1 MNPATTTRPTI
12 AEIDLDRLAFNYRS
26 VRDFVGEDIEFMA
39 VVKADGY
46 GHGAVRCAER
56 LQNEGVDW
64 FAVATVEEGIEL
76 RRSGIAK
83 PILVLG
89 GFWPG
94 QEGSLLDLNLTP
106 VVFRVDQARSFAGAA
121 RKHGS
126 VARIHVKI
134 DTGMGRIG
142 FRADEADQMAAE
154 LAAIDGVE
162 VEGIMTHFASAD
174 DLKARD
180 FTNQQISVFS
190 DAVGEF
196 HAAGHRPKYV
206 DMANSPGAI
215 VHPLSRSKLVRIG
228 GLLYGLGGDVLPAG
242 VDQPELRP
250 VMSIRS
256 KIAQLKTIRSGE
268 SVGYGRTFTATRDTQ
283 IATVPIGYHDGLPR
297 ALSNIG
303 QFTVRG
309 QRAPIVGRVSMD
321 WTTVDVS
328 EIGDVAVGDD
338 VTIIGKDGEQV
349 IRAEDIARRTN
360 TISYEITCG
369 ISPRVIRKYTPKRI

>member
-94 QEGSLLDLNLTP
+94 QEGSLLDLSLTP

-256 KIAQLKTIRSGE
+256 KVAQLKTIRSGE

-338 VTIIGKDGEQV
+338 VTIIGNEGTHE
-349 IRAEDIARRTN
+349 IRAEDIARSTN

-369 ISPRVIRKYTPKRI
+369 ISPRVIRKYTP

>member
-1 MNPATTTRPTI
+1 MSPATTTRPTI

-26 VRDFVGEDIEFMA
+26 VRDFVGEGVEFMA
-39 VVKADGY
+39 VVKADAY
-46 GHGAVRCAER
+46 GHGAPRCAEL

-64 FAVATVEEGIEL
+64 FAVATVEEGTEL
-76 RRSGIAK
+76 RGSGIVK
-83 PILVLG
+83 PMLVLG

-94 QEGSLLDLNLTP
+94 QEDSVLEFDLTP
-106 VVFRVDQARSFAGAA
+106 VVFRVEQARSFADAA
-121 RKHGS
+121 RRRGS
-126 VARIHVKI
+126 IARIHVKI

-142 FRADEADQMAAE
+142 FRADEADQAAAE

-162 VEGIMTHFASAD
+162 VEGIMTHFATAD
-174 DLKARD
+174 DLAAVD
-180 FTNQQISVFS
+180 FTNKQISVFA
-190 DAVGEF
+190 DAVSKF
-196 HAAGHRPKYV
+196 HPAGHRPKYV

-297 ALSNIG
+297 NLSNIG
-303 QFTVRG
+303 HFITRG
-309 QRAPIVGRVSMD
+309 HKAPIVGRISMD
-321 WTTVDVS
+321 WTTIDVTGIEGVS
-328 EIGDVAVGDD
+328 VGDD
-338 VTIIGKDGEQV
+338 VTIIGSDGTEQ
-349 IRAEDIARRTN
+349 IRAEDLAGLSN

-369 ISPRVIRKYTPKRI
+369 ISPRVTRRYIPE

>member
-1 MNPATTTRPTI
+1 MSPALITRPTI
-12 AEIDLDRLAFNYRS
+12 AEIDLDSLAFNYRS
-26 VRDFVGEDIEFMA
+26 VRTFVGEEIEFMA
-39 VVKADGY
+39 VVKADAY
-46 GHGAVRCAER
+46 GHGAVRCADR

-76 RRSGIAK
+76 RGSGIAK

-94 QEGSLLDLNLTP
+94 QEFRLLNFDLTP
-106 VVFRVDQARSFAGAA
+106 VIFRQDQAISFAEAA
-121 RKHGS
+121 KHQGS
-126 VARIHVKI
+126 IGRIHVKV

-142 FRADEADQMAAE
+142 FRADESERIAAA
-154 LAAIDGVE
+154 LSAIDGIE

-174 DLKARD
+174 DLVAND
-180 FTNQQISVFS
+180 FTNMQISVFA
-190 DAVGEF
+190 DAVEKF

-256 KIAQLKTIRSGE
+256 KIAQLKVIKAGE
-268 SVGYGRTFTATRDTQ
+268 SVGYGRTFVAKRDTL
-283 IATVPIGYHDGLPR
+283 AGTVPIGYHDGIPR
-297 ALSNIG
+297 VLSNIG
-303 QFTVRG
+303 QFIVRG
-309 QRAPIVGRVSMD
+309 QAAPIIGRVSMD
-321 WTTVDVS
+321 WTTIDVT
-328 EIGDVAVGDD
+328 DVNGISLGDD
-338 VTIIGKDGEQV
+338 VTIIGSDGPEQ
-349 IRAEDIARRTN
+349 IRAEDLAGLTN

-369 ISPRVIRKYTPKRI
+369 ISPRVTRRYIP